1 MPKWVLFILGIYLLI
16 SFFLF
21 LKGKLKDPLNPA
33 GFVLPKVQAT
43 LQKLRK

>member
-1 MPKWVLFILGIYLLI
+1 MPKWILVVIALYLLVI
-16 SFFLF
+16 FFLF

-43 LQKLRK
+43 LQKLRN